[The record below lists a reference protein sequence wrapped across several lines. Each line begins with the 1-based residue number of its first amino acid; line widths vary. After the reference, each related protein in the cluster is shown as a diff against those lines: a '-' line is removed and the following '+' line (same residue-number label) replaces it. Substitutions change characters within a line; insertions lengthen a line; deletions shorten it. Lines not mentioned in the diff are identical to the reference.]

1 MRVLPY
7 RFKDPTNL
15 CRIKPP
21 CTNLM
26 KAFLTPKGLMVK
38 SGELVFS
45 AGKLPTEKMIWVPVG
60 HPQFDQ
66 AVAWA
71 EGEGLL

>member
-1 MRVLPY
+1 
-7 RFKDPTNL
+7 
-15 CRIKPP
+15 
-21 CTNLM
+21 M
-26 KAFLTPKGLMVK
+26 KAYLTPKGLLVK
-38 SGELVFS
+38 SGVLTFS
-45 AGKLPTEKMIWVPVG
+45 AGQLPKEDMRWIPVD